1 MKIDESGE
9 SSETRLILEG
19 ELDLA
24 TADVLR
30 SRLRELREQRIDVRL
45 DLSRLHF
52 IDGSGGHVLV
62 DATSESH
69 FSGWRFRIDSTVSP
83 QVARFFKL
91 ARIER
96 LLGPPRTA
104 HRRTT
109 KAAR

>member
-1 MKIDESGE
+1 MTDGVQRRRVKMKIDESGE

-30 SRLRELREQRIDVRL
+30 SRLRDLREQRIDVRL

-52 IDGSGGHVLV
+52 MDSSGGHVLV

-96 LLGPPRTA
+96 LLSTE
-104 HRRTT
+104 
-109 KAAR
+109 